1 MDNGMS
7 TVSLSMASN
16 AISTSAEPGVPR
28 KPLFAI
34 DDLGRNLFIAAIL
47 VLMLPAML
55 LVSVFAL
62 LVPCLFRVPICGQI
76 LRPADRSPKR

>member
-1 MDNGMS
+1 MS

-16 AISTSAEPGVPR
+16 AIGTSATSGVPR

-34 DDLGRNLFIAAIL
+34 DDLGRNLFIAAIV

-55 LVSVFAL
+55 LVSLFAL
-62 LVPCLFRVPICGQI
+62 LVPCLFRVPVCGTV
-76 LRPADRSPKR
+76 LRPADTSSKR